1 MPAPVD
7 DSDLI
12 NEPLID
18 FDLEVQVDIKKGQFV
33 LHPHEVPTE
42 DDRTFVLPSC
52 NAMLSVHVRVQLT
65 DVVLSG
71 RTPVST
77 FRGRTPQSDG
87 KHHSGARRKTHKH
100 KNDPEN
106 TIFLPALSI
115 KVPPSFL
122 ARMNLDRT

>member
-1 MPAPVD
+1 MPTPAD
-7 DSDLI
+7 DADLI

-42 DDRTFVLPSC
+42 DDRTCV
-52 NAMLSVHVRVQLT
+52 MLSQFANHCIVYRVTNIMLWC
-65 DVVLSG
+65 

-115 KVPPSFL
+115 KVHPSRAFL
-122 ARMNLDRT
+122 KFSS

>member
-1 MPAPVD
+1 MPTPAD
-7 DSDLI
+7 DADLI

-42 DDRTFVLPSC
+42 DDRTC
-52 NAMLSVHVRVQLT
+52 
-65 DVVLSG
+65 VVLSCNSLHCLWCIANINPVVLCC

-77 FRGRTPQSDG
+77 FRGRTPQSDT

-115 KVPPSFL
+115 KVHPSRAFL
-122 ARMNLDRT
+122 KFSS

>member
-1 MPAPVD
+1 MPTPAD
-7 DSDLI
+7 DADLI

-42 DDRTFVLPSC
+42 DDRTCV
-52 NAMLSVHVRVQLT
+52 MLSQLQLIALCTGVT
-65 DVVLSG
+65 DIMLWC

-115 KVPPSFL
+115 KVPPSRAFL
-122 ARMNLDRT
+122 KFSS